1 MILKNGMQSRF
12 LLILWLVMQKL
23 IRMVYHVKSLRGD
36 GNDILCVKLRRHNAP
51 PITLGDGSEI
61 KAGDRI
67 IELHFNNAWFK
78 KRRKLNL
85 KASSSPWEGLHCFK
99 QDLSFLAEQI
109 ASGMFD
115 RVTALHGTTLLHGLA
130 RRQGFQVEELPNTLW
145 KKGAKFYIAGLMQIY
160 HLGVG
165 EGFKIAG
172 KPLELKEIWLS
183 RAALLRRYGAT
194 HVNIPVS

>member
-1 MILKNGMQSRF
+1 MLGNRIQPRF
-12 LLILWLVMQKL
+12 VLILWLVMQKL
-23 IRMVYHVKSLRGD
+23 IRMVYHVKPLRGD
-36 GNDILCVKLRRHNAP
+36 GNDIICVKLRRYNAR

-85 KASSSPWEGLHCFK
+85 KASSLPWEDLHCFK

-130 RRQGFQVEELPNTLW
+130 RRLGFQVEELPNTLW
-145 KKGAKFYIAGLMQIY
+145 KKGTELYIAGLMQIY
-160 HLGVG
+160 HLGIT
-165 EGFKIAG
+165 EKFKIAG
-172 KPLELKEIWLS
+172 KPLVLKEVWLS

-194 HVNIPVS
+194 HVNLPVP

>member
-1 MILKNGMQSRF
+1 
-12 LLILWLVMQKL
+12 
-23 IRMVYHVKSLRGD
+23 MVYHVKPLRDD
-36 GNDILCVKLRRHNAP
+36 GNDIICVKLRRYNTR

-67 IELHFNNAWFK
+67 IELHLNNTWFK

-85 KASSSPWEGLHCFK
+85 QASSLPWEALRCFT

-109 ASGMFD
+109 DSGMFN

-130 RRQGFQVEELPNTLW
+130 RRLGFQVEELPNNLW
-145 KKGAKFYIAGLMQIY
+145 KKIAEFYITGLMQIY
-160 HLGVG
+160 HLGVT
-165 EGFKIAG
+165 ERFKIAD

-183 RAALLRRYGAT
+183 RTALLRRYGAT
-194 HVNIPVS
+194 HLNLPVS

>member
-1 MILKNGMQSRF
+1 
-12 LLILWLVMQKL
+12 
-23 IRMVYHVKSLRGD
+23 MVYHVKPLRGD
-36 GNDILCVKLRRHNAP
+36 GNNIICVKLRRYNAR

-67 IELHFNNAWFK
+67 IELHLNNAWFK

-85 KASSSPWEGLHCFK
+85 KASSLPWEALHCFT

-115 RVTALHGTTLLHGLA
+115 RVTALHGTTLLHGGA
-130 RRQGFQVEELPNTLW
+130 RRLGFQVEELPNTLW
-145 KKGAKFYIAGLMQIY
+145 KKGAEFYIAGLMQIY
-160 HLGVG
+160 FLGTT
-165 EGFKIAG
+165 ERFKITV
-172 KPLELKEIWLS
+172 KPVKLKEVWLS

-194 HVNIPVS
+194 HLNSPVS

>member
-1 MILKNGMQSRF
+1 
-12 LLILWLVMQKL
+12 
-23 IRMVYHVKSLRGD
+23 MVYHVKPLRGD
-36 GNDILCVKLRRHNAP
+36 GNDIICVKLRRYNAH

-67 IELHFNNAWFK
+67 IELHLNNAWFK

-85 KASSSPWEGLHCFK
+85 KASRLTWEGLHCVT

-115 RVTALHGTTLLHGLA
+115 RVAALHGTTLLHGLA

-145 KKGAKFYIAGLMQIY
+145 KKVAEFYIAGLTQIY
-160 HLGVG
+160 YSGVT
-165 EGFKIAG
+165 ERLKTSG
-172 KPLELKEIWLS
+172 KPLELKEVWLS
-183 RAALLRRYGAT
+183 RAALLRKYGT
-194 HVNIPVS
+194 TRVNLPAF

>member
-1 MILKNGMQSRF
+1 MLRNRIQPRF
-12 LLILWLVMQKL
+12 VLVLWLVMQKL
-23 IRMVYHVKSLRGD
+23 IRMVYHVKPLRGD
-36 GNDILCVKLRRHNAP
+36 GNGIICVKLRRYNAR

-85 KASSSPWEGLHCFK
+85 KASSLLWEGLHCFK

-115 RVTALHGTTLLHGLA
+115 RVTALHGTTLLHGFV
-130 RRQGFQVEELPNTLW
+130 RRLGFQVEELPNTLW
-145 KKGAKFYIAGLMQIY
+145 KKGTELYIAGLMQIY
-160 HLGVG
+160 HLGIT
-165 EGFKIAG
+165 EKFKIAG
-172 KPLELKEIWLS
+172 KPLALKEVWLS

-194 HVNIPVS
+194 HVNLPVS